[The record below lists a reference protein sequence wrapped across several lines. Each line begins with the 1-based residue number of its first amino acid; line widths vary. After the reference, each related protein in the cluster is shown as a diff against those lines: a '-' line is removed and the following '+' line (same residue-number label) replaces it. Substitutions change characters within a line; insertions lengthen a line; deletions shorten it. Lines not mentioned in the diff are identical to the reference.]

1 MPSSAR
7 FQRPFVATLLAICTS
22 CAVPPRIYVDHP
34 EVFTRERLLTARNRE
49 QYWLEKQLER
59 DTEPGLQGLRQLT
72 RFQGTFVEAAASVG
86 PASSDETSGVGSK
99 APAVPEAGLPDPSKI
114 VRSQAKLTAIEEF
127 EERLAYRNAVN
138 ASLREVELDDA
149 HDLFGQTI
157 YTLKFDVTVLPGE
170 SDADYAVLD
179 FWLCNVGYQEGQDQD
194 RCQPTKI
201 DALDQGDE
209 PAPAPPSTDP
219 TPKTPAAKNAPSK
232 DDAAFDDPDSV
243 RARTFIHRWAES
255 VQNEINTTIASYQ
268 RRIFE
273 KSLGEEERGRLL
285 AESQSLYD
293 EHGAPS
299 LQAILQEGDR
309 SRMAVDARQPEVDP
323 ARRVAVGR
331 DLAHLVADRYRF
343 AFYDLLWISEPR
355 QLPNDRIP
363 THVVGVALA
372 QRTGE
377 TVAQAEK
384 RVWQALV
391 DRYDQHVQPLA
402 RGTGFVYSVEP
413 KSYAQN
419 VSDVAGRESMRVL
432 IASLAASGKKDRI
445 AAKEFNQTIDQTQ
458 QLLQTIERHPRVVG
472 YVRGRQQFGWLIG
485 PRFAIDDSGRV
496 SFEHT
501 PEQLSMQV
509 SVAIPALATH
519 LKIYGRY
526 RWYHPD
532 GSPAHRQWWLVGA
545 ARSTDLWPEHARN
558 MLAVS
563 LPYDPSAVTT
573 TILSARYGETTGHSR
588 SAQYGTAASDDRPT
602 TSGPGTSWSSAASA
616 PLVETTHYEVR
627 AGEAQELVIRG
638 LRLWKNPQVFVG
650 GQRADRV
657 EVLPDMKGLWARFE
671 QLRMPPAVT
680 QERAPRD
687 PRSPPP
693 PSGVSRS
700 VVPAY
705 VAAAKEIEIER
716 TRKGS
721 GAEDTRIK
729 EVQHAVAIPGADYV
743 DADLDVV
750 TSNGAAQIPG
760 GVRIHP
766 PIPRAFLESPA
777 KPTAPSAPPAKPET
791 PAKPTGR

>member
-1 MPSSAR
+1 MQSFSRCRPSL
-7 FQRPFVATLLAICTS
+7 VATLLAICTS

-34 EVFTRERLLTARNRE
+34 EVFTRERMLTARNRE
-49 QYWLEKQLER
+49 QYWLEKQLALDAEA
-59 DTEPGLQGLRQLT
+59 GIQGLRQLT
-72 RFQGTFVEAAASVG
+72 KFQGTFVEAAASVG
-86 PASSDETSGVGSK
+86 PSSSEETASVGSK
-99 APAVPEAGLPDPSKI
+99 APAVPSAGLPDPSKI
-114 VRSQAKLTAIEEF
+114 VATQAKLTPIEEF
-127 EERLAYRNAVN
+127 EGRLAYRNAVN

-179 FWLCNVGYQEGQDQD
+179 FWLCNVGYQEGQETD
-194 RCQPTKI
+194 RCQPAKI
-201 DALDQGDE
+201 DALDQVDE
-209 PAPAPPSTDP
+209 PAPPPAATD
-219 TPKTPAAKNAPSK
+219 PAAKKAEATRAAST
-232 DDAAFDDPDSV
+232 DDESFDDPDSV

-255 VQNEINTTIASYQ
+255 VQNEINTTIASYE

-273 KSLGEEERGRLL
+273 RSLGEEERGRLL

-293 EHGAPS
+293 EKGAPS
-299 LQAILQEGDR
+299 LQAILQEGDV
-309 SRMAVDARQPEVDP
+309 SRAMRDTKQPEVDP
-323 ARRVAVGR
+323 TRRIAVGR
-331 DLAHLVADRYRF
+331 DLANLVADRYRF

-355 QLPNDRIP
+355 VLPNDGIP
-363 THVVGVALA
+363 THVVGVAIA
-372 QRTGE
+372 QRARE
-377 TVAQAEK
+377 TVEKAET
-384 RVWQALV
+384 RVWEALV
-391 DRYDQHVQPLA
+391 ERYDQDVQPLA
-402 RGTGFVYSVEP
+402 RGTGFVYSIEP

-445 AAKEFNQTIDQTQ
+445 AAKEYNQTINQTQ

-532 GSPAHRQWWLVGA
+532 GSPAHRRWWLVGA
-545 ARSTDLWPEHARN
+545 AKSADLWPEHARN

-573 TILSARYGETTGHSR
+573 TILSARYGESAAKGRPARDGTT
-588 SAQYGTAASDDRPT
+588 ASDDRPT

-657 EVLPDMKGLWARFE
+657 EVLPDMKGVWARFE
-671 QLRMPPAVT
+671 QLRMPPAIA
-680 QERAPRD
+680 QERATRNERSLPARD
-687 PRSPPP
+687 
-693 PSGVSRS
+693 VSRS
-700 VVPAY
+700 VAPAY
-705 VAAAKEIEIER
+705 VAASKEIEIER

-766 PIPRAFLESPA
+766 PIPRALLESPT
-777 KPTAPSAPPAKPET
+777 KPTPPAAPPAKPET
-791 PAKPTGR
+791 PAKPAGR